1 MLKPGSEY
9 TYPGLSTAIFRG
21 ALERPWL
28 PPSMWKTFFQRALSV
43 GVRAAPTVFLMSL
56 CVGFVIALVLQE
68 QLAKLSMQDRVPRL
82 IWVILNQQLAPLL
95 TATVFIGRSVAGT
108 AAELANM
115 KIAEEIK
122 ALETMGVDLSRY
134 LLLPV
139 LAAFGVML
147 PVMTIYTLGVGLI
160 GAFLICSQTLGMSAD
175 QFVVRALEG
184 AQVSDVLVSIG
195 KAWVFS
201 LMAAMIAFNKGLN
214 ATGGSDAVGRVA
226 TAAVVTALVSVT
238 AINAVIT
245 GLQLLLKR

>member
-1 MLKPGSEY
+1 MV
-9 TYPGLSTAIFRG
+9 RG

-28 PPSMWKTFFQRALSV
+28 PASMWKEFFQRSLSI
-43 GVRAAPTVFLMSL
+43 GVRSAPTVFLMAL

-68 QLAKLSMQDRVPRL
+68 QLSKLSMEDRVPRM
-82 IWVILNQQLAPLL
+82 IWIILNQQLAPLL

-122 ALETMGVDLSRY
+122 ALETMGIDVSRY

-139 LAAFGVML
+139 LGAFALML
-147 PVMTIYTLGVGLI
+147 PVMAVYTMGVGLL
-160 GAFLICSQTLGMSAD
+160 GAFGICWQTMGMSAD

-184 AQVSDVLVSIG
+184 ASLGEVLLGMG
-195 KAWVFS
+195 KAFVFS
-201 LMAAMIAFNKGLN
+201 LIAAMIAFNKGLN

-226 TAAVVTALVSVT
+226 TDAVVTALVSVT
-238 AINAVIT
+238 AVNAIIT
-245 GLQLLLKR
+245 GAQLLLK

>member
-1 MLKPGSEY
+1 MKPGSEY
-9 TYPGLSTAIFRG
+9 SYPSVAAALVRG

-28 PPSMWKTFFQRALSV
+28 PASMWKAFFQRALSV
-43 GVRAAPTVFLMSL
+43 GVRSAPTVFLMSL
-56 CVGFVIALVLQE
+56 CVGLVIALVLQE
-68 QLAKLSMQDRVPRL
+68 QLSKLSMEDRVPRM
-82 IWVILNQQLAPLL
+82 IWIILNQQLAPLL

-122 ALETMGVDLSRY
+122 ALETMGVDVSRY
-134 LLLPV
+134 ILLPV
-139 LAAFGVML
+139 LGAFAVML
-147 PVMTIYTLGVGLI
+147 PVMAVYTLGVGLV
-160 GAFLICSQTLGMSAD
+160 GAWVICSQIMGMSVD

-184 AQVSDVLVSIG
+184 AEIADVLNCMAKS
-195 KAWVFS
+195 AVFAVV
-201 LMAAMIAFNKGLN
+201 AALISFNKGLN

-245 GLQLLLKR
+245 GLQLLL